1 MPKSE
6 QSKYILKTLFTVCT
20 DHIFNNLGNAIRSL
34 GDCPRQLRREWDI
47 VRAVQRWQA
56 AHPHTDMRG
65 LTQEQL
71 AEYLSVAYMPDP
83 DLLIR
88 TGGGQRIINFLLWQ
102 VAYAGLCFTD
112 ELWLEFDTAQLTLA
126 LDCYQTRQRRFGQIE
141 A

>member
-1 MPKSE
+1 MQFE
-6 QSKYILKTLFTVCT
+6 ALVTVPANYGGSGTSCG
-20 DHIFNNLGNAIRSL
+20 L
-34 GDCPRQLRREWDI
+34 W
-47 VRAVQRWQA
+47 QRWQA

-102 VAYAGLCFTD
+102 VAYAGLSFTD
-112 ELWLEFDTAQLTLA
+112 ELWLEFDTAQLALA
-126 LDCYQTRQRRFGQIE
+126 LDCYQTRQRRFGQI
-141 A
+141 AA